1 MDRIISVTTPRIDVA
16 DVLRGFAVAGIII
29 LHSLEHFGFYS
40 FPEQPAWN
48 QQVWDATFFLLSNK
62 MYAIFAM
69 LFGLSFFIQFDNQ
82 DRRRMANPAL
92 PPFGPRFAWR
102 MAVLFGWGMLN
113 LVFFNG
119 DILTIYAMGGLLL
132 IPFMRMTT
140 RTVAGMAVLMA
151 LQPVE
156 LYNLL
161 ASTGALGI
169 EPLAFDPWSHFGAM
183 NPGMADGT
191 LWQSARL
198 NWRHG
203 IAANALWALEHGRL
217 TQTFGY
223 FLLGLLVGRARL
235 LADLDAHIAFWRR
248 TGAAAVAAFVL
259 ILPLWLTV
267 PGLIADPVASKSV
280 GIMLDAWKN
289 LAMVWTMISAIVLL
303 YQRTDAGRRL
313 LTPLALYGRTSLTNY
328 MTSSV
333 IGGLL
338 FFGWGVAHLH
348 DITHAQSLAVG
359 VGIVLF
365 QMLMSHMWL
374 RRHARGPLEEL
385 WRRATWLFK

>member
-1 MDRIISVTTPRIDVA
+1 M
-16 DVLRGFAVAGIII
+16 
-29 LHSLEHFGFYS
+29 
-40 FPEQPAWN
+40 
-48 QQVWDATFFLLSNK
+48 
-62 MYAIFAM
+62 
-69 LFGLSFFIQFDNQ
+69 
-82 DRRRMANPAL
+82 
-92 PPFGPRFAWR
+92 
-102 MAVLFGWGMLN
+102 
-113 LVFFNG
+113 
-119 DILTIYAMGGLLL
+119 
-132 IPFMRMTT
+132 
-140 RTVAGMAVLMA
+140 
-151 LQPVE
+151 
-156 LYNLL
+156 
-161 ASTGALGI
+161 
-169 EPLAFDPWSHFGAM
+169 
-183 NPGMADGT
+183 
-191 LWQSARL
+191 
-198 NWRHG
+198 
-203 IAANALWALEHGRL
+203 
-217 TQTFGY
+217 
-223 FLLGLLVGRARL
+223 GRARL

-313 LTPLALYGRTSLTNY
+313 LTPLAPYGRTSLTNY